1 MEKLITM
8 SIFLT
13 EMFTLFV
20 LGLLALAA
28 CVVIFDY
35 LKKNI
40 SIEKQIKREKD
51 NPDIYEWE
59 KGFGSKEEK

>member
-51 NPDIYEWE
+51 NTDIYEWE
-59 KGFGSKEEK
+59 RGFGGKEK

>member
-8 SIFLT
+8 SIFIT

-20 LGLLALAA
+20 LGLLTLAA

-51 NPDIYEWE
+51 NPDIYRWE
-59 KGFGSKEEK
+59 KGFRGKEK

>member
-59 KGFGSKEEK
+59 RGFGGKEK

>member
-20 LGLLALAA
+20 LGLLVLAA

-40 SIEKQIKREKD
+40 SIEKQIKIEKD
-51 NPDIYEWE
+51 NPDIYGWK
-59 KGFGSKEEK
+59 KGFGGKEK

>member
-20 LGLLALAA
+20 LGLLVLAA
-28 CVVIFDY
+28 CVVIFDH
-35 LKKNI
+35 LKRNI

-51 NPDIYEWE
+51 NPDIYGWE
-59 KGFGSKEEK
+59 KGFGGKEK

>member
-1 MEKLITM
+1 MEKLIIM

-13 EMFTLFV
+13 EMFTLLV
-20 LGLLALAA
+20 LGLLVMMAF
-28 CVVIFDY
+28 VVIFDY

-51 NPDIYEWE
+51 NPDIYGWE
-59 KGFGSKEEK
+59 KGFGGKEK

>member
-28 CVVIFDY
+28 CVFIFDY

-51 NPDIYEWE
+51 NPDIYGWE
-59 KGFGSKEEK
+59 KGFGGKKK